1 MDGSLGRGRVAAAI
15 AADVATPAFL
25 SQTVA
30 VSTATIIGDGGSCSP
45 SVAGDGSVT
54 ILWRCRGGRSRP
66 RDVPGGSASPSG
78 PPTWTC
84 ASGSTVGGIT
94 LAGTVNA
101 VDPLEPFRFGTC
113 VAASSLSL
121 HVGPDPVRGA
131 DVV

>member
-1 MDGSLGRGRVAAAI
+1 MAAAN

-30 VSTATIIGDGGSCSP
+30 VSTATIIGDGGSGSP
-45 SVAGDGSVT
+45 LVPGTERVT

-66 RDVPGGSASPSG
+66 RDVPDGSASPSG
-78 PPTWTC
+78 PPTWTS
-84 ASGSTVGGIT
+84 ASASPSGAIT